1 MIAQASIAS
10 KINMFSRIIAQ
21 CRKELAQFRRDRV
34 TVALAFLL
42 PLGVMLIYGFAIR
55 LEAQNLP
62 LSIYDYDNSPL
73 SRTYVARLFATN
85 QFVPV
90 ESGDSPTATLDS
102 GKAIASVVIPP
113 DFSRNIKAEKSVDVQ
128 ILVDG
133 SDVNNARIAENS
145 IRATTNFFLQSQQLQ
160 SSQPAVKA
168 DIRLWFNPGGQ
179 ESLYI
184 VPGAFALILWVFPS
198 MLSAISIV
206 REKELGTILQ
216 VYASDLKAWEWL
228 FGKVLAYGFVA
239 MAEAVVVMGVSA
251 LVFGLQLV
259 TEPTPLIVGTILY
272 VITSVSFGI
281 FVGSRSNNQ
290 NSAVQGTAIAGFI
303 SSLLLSGFIY
313 RIENFPLPL
322 YLISNMIPA
331 RYYILIT
338 RDAFVRGTGW
348 MGTWYAHLIIG
359 AIALL
364 LLFASTKIMSKM
376 QLND

>member
-34 TVALAFLL
+34 TVALAFVL
-42 PLGVMLIYGFAIR
+42 PLGAMLIYGFAIR

-85 QFVPV
+85 QFVPA
-90 ESGDSPTATLDS
+90 ESPDSPTTPLDS
-102 GKAIASVVIPP
+102 GSAIASVVIPP
-113 DFSRNIKAEKSVDVQ
+113 DFSRTIKAEKSVEVQ
-128 ILVDG
+128 VLVDG

-145 IRATTNFFLQSQQLQ
+145 IRATTNFFLQSELS
-160 SSQPAVKA
+160 SSQPAINAEV
-168 DIRLWFNPGGQ
+168 RLWFNPGEK

-184 VPGAFALILWVFPS
+184 VPGAFAVVFWVFPS
-198 MLSAISIV
+198 MLSAITVV
-206 REKELGTILQ
+206 REKEQGTILQ
-216 VYASDLKAWEWL
+216 VYASDLTAYEWL